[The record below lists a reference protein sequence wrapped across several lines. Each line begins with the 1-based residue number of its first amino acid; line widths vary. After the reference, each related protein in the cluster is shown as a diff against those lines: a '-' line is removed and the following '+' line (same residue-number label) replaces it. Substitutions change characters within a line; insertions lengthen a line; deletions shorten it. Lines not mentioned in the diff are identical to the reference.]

1 MEGAGEKNEVSYNH
15 TFVYVY
21 THIVMHIKFSF
32 REAKEEEEV
41 GVSTRRLPVYT
52 FRILTFIERRHL

>member
-1 MEGAGEKNEVSYNH
+1 MRLVTITH
-15 TFVYVY
+15 FVYVY

-41 GVSTRRLPVYT
+41 GVSTRQLPVYT
-52 FRILTFIERRHL
+52 FRILTYSSRGDTYEW